1 MHQNVWVIGISNL
14 NIVRIKAQDEGE
26 FEGPIWIK
34 VPDESGFYQQF
45 LIYLDEMIGIRD
57 SKVDTKRHKS

>member
-1 MHQNVWVIGISNL
+1 MFK
-14 NIVRIKAQDEGE
+14 IKGE
-26 FEGPIWIK
+26 FADSKWIK
-34 VPDESGFYQQF
+34 GSDESGFYQQF